1 MAVEMMRGKKTM
13 GQSRSGVTLVEVLV
27 AIIIISLAMGAV
39 LNVFSYSLRL
49 TVETAQRSGDL
60 IHSYMVV
67 ERNFFLKD
75 LSGVSGAALV
85 GKPIDIVLSGGGG
98 TPPTTLRLNP
108 YDVGGAW
115 PLRVYRT
122 I

>member
-1 MAVEMMRGKKTM
+1 MAVEMMMCGKKAM
-13 GQSRSGVTLVEVLV
+13 RQSRSGVTLVEVLV

-60 IHSYMVV
+60 MHSYMVV
-67 ERNFFLKD
+67 ERSFFLRD
-75 LSGVSGAALV
+75 LSGVPDAVLV
-85 GKPIDIVLSGGGG
+85 GNPINVVFSAGG
-98 TPPTTLRLNP
+98 TPSTTLRLNP
-108 YDVGGAW
+108 YDVGGGW

>member
-60 IHSYMVV
+60 MHSYMVV

-75 LSGVSGAALV
+75 LS
-85 GKPIDIVLSGGGG
+85 
-98 TPPTTLRLNP
+98 LR
-108 YDVGGAW
+108 DRKSV
-115 PLRVYRT
+115 V
-122 I
+122 